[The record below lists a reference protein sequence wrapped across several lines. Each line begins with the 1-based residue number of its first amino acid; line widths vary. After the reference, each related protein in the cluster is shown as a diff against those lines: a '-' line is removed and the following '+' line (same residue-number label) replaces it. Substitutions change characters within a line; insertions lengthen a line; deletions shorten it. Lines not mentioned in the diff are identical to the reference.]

1 MRHSKVRFT
10 DSGCEYIII
19 NDNISKLSF
28 LPIVFTTNMH
38 TLAVGPDFLDAMH
51 HEAAIDAARGA
62 RKNTLGSKPSRGRR
76 RKTINLDG
84 WMMGGETAVLDCFLR
99 HCGRSGTTTTKDD
112 DDDDDDV
119 VDVCII
125 EVNIEFK

>member
-1 MRHSKVRFT
+1 
-10 DSGCEYIII
+10 
-19 NDNISKLSF
+19 
-28 LPIVFTTNMH
+28 
-38 TLAVGPDFLDAMH
+38 MH

-62 RKNTLGSKPSRGRR
+62 RKNTVGSKPSRGRR

-125 EVNIEFK
+125 KGCMGLYDSKNGTSEDGSSAQIAKYLNASVVLVVDAG